1 VAFIALLDANILFP
15 TTLRNVVLHA
25 VNHDLY
31 QARFTHAIL
40 QEVKGSLRE
49 RYPDADAEREVA
61 SIRAPFLD
69 ALVTKYEH
77 LTPAMLNDPK
87 DRHVLAAAVRAGA
100 QVLVTNNVRDFPAQ
114 SLAPYDI
121 EVQTADGFLTHLWD
135 LNPEAMAAVIVE
147 AARMRKSRRSPA
159 EVLDTLRTQT
169 PQFVA
174 AVLEVTDFN
183 VSPPIVFKK

>member
-1 VAFIALLDANILFP
+1 
-15 TTLRNVVLHA
+15 
-25 VNHDLY
+25 
-31 QARFTHAIL
+31 
-40 QEVKGSLRE
+40 
-49 RYPDADAEREVA
+49 
-61 SIRAPFLD
+61 
-69 ALVTKYEH
+69 
-77 LTPAMLNDPK
+77 MLNDPK

-100 QVLVTNNVRDFPAQ
+100 QVLVTDNVRDFPAR

-121 EVQTADGFLTHLWD
+121 EIQTADEFLTHLWD

-147 AARMRKSRRSPA
+147 AARMRKSRRSPR
-159 EVLDTLRTQT
+159 EVLETLAPRA